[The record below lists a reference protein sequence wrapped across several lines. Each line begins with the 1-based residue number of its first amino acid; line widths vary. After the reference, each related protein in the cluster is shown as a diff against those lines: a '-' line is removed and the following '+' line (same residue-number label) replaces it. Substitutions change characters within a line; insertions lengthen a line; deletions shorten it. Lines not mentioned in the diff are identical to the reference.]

1 MTGLDLIKQFEG
13 LKLESYVCPAG
24 KITIGYGTTK
34 GVKLGQ
40 KITKDQAEKM
50 LMDEYLQCESQVAKL
65 ITVPLKQHQLDAL
78 VSFVYNLG
86 SGQLLGSTLRRKL
99 NSGDYQGAAMEFDKW
114 VFAKGKKLIGLVNR
128 RAAERKMF
136 EGK

>member
-1 MTGLDLIKQFEG
+1 MNGIDLIKQFEG
-13 LKLESYVCPAG
+13 LRLEAYLCPAG
-24 KITIGYGTTK
+24 VPTVGWGSTK

-50 LMDEYLQCESQVAKL
+50 LMDEYLLCESQVAKL

-86 SGQLLGSTLRRKL
+86 QGKLLGSTLRKKL
-99 NSGDYQGAAMEFDKW
+99 NTGDYKGAAIEFDKW
-114 VFAKGKKLIGLVNR
+114 VFANGKKLQGLVNR